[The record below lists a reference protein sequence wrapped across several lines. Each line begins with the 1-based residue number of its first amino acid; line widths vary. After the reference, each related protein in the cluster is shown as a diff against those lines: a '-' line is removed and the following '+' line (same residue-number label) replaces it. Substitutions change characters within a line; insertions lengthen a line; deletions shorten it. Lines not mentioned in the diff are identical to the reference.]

1 MKGYFNFDL
10 TASDNVHESKVPV
23 KIVIISVDDKIYLQ
37 FDNPLSEVQNY
48 TGNIIEIFD
57 SVFPEWK
64 FNIDYIDN
72 GQTEVINGKNSL
84 LREEKTEMECHFLN
98 RENFEPV
105 KQSTVAS

>member
-23 KIVIISVDDKIYLQ
+23 KIVIISVDDKIYLK

-48 TGNIIEIFD
+48 TGSIIEIFD

-64 FNIDYIDN
+64 FNIDN
-72 GQTEVINGKNSL
+72 GPTEVVNGKNSF
-84 LREEKTEMECHFLN
+84 LREVKTEMECHFLN

-105 KQSTVAS
+105 KQTTVAS

>member
-23 KIVIISVDDKIYLQ
+23 KIVIISVDNKIYLQ

-72 GQTEVINGKNSL
+72 GQTEVVRGRPYMTSDGRGEGGFSQI
-84 LREEKTEMECHFLN
+84 
-98 RENFEPV
+98 
-105 KQSTVAS
+105 